1 MVYNKMNEVFVFI
14 KKLRKGRNAMDKLA
28 GKDIEKYYFRKRA
41 VRIFALL
48 SAVVCAVL
56 FSAALVLEFDTDK
69 GIYAQDAVFA
79 PLAETAAAVCSLAA
93 VIMCIFIPKEK
104 ETENLFPEENRYD
117 FYFRFDPLPVKA
129 ARYVTALVIF
139 LESLADFVMVS
150 LAENYLFSPWFEIVR
165 LVLAFA
171 LALYFVP
178 ELADM
183 SAGFLGKAHL
193 YCGSVG
199 CLWFFFTVIKSYFD
213 MSLPISSHY
222 RSAEHLCV
230 ILCLL
235 GILFDIKLRTGALSI
250 KRRLAFLSVGFIVS
264 FGFNFG
270 RLVMLLFGKNPSFF
284 DTVTMIYCLT
294 LSVYFGARLLFYTE
308 E

>member
-1 MVYNKMNEVFVFI
+1 MN
-14 KKLRKGRNAMDKLA
+14 KLA
-28 GKDIEKYYFRKRA
+28 GKDIENHYFRKRA
-41 VRIFALL
+41 VRMFALL
-48 SAVVCAVL
+48 SAVVCAVI
-56 FSAALVLEFDTDK
+56 FSAALVLEFDTEK
-69 GIYAQDAVFA
+69 GVYAQNAVFA
-79 PLAETAAAVCSLAA
+79 PLAETAAVLCSLAA
-93 VIMCIFIPKEK
+93 AIMCVFIPKEK
-104 ETENLFPEENRYD
+104 ETEYLFPEENRYD

-129 ARYVTALVIF
+129 VRYVTALVIF

-150 LAENYLFSPWFEIVR
+150 LEGNYLFSPWFEILR

-183 SAGFLGKAHL
+183 GGGFFGKAHL

-199 CLWFFFTVIKSYFD
+199 CLWFFFTVIKCYFD
-213 MSLPISSHY
+213 MSLPIPSHY
-222 RSAEHLCV
+222 RIAEHICL

-235 GILFDIKLRTGALSI
+235 GIMFDIKLRTGALSI

-284 DTVTMIYCLT
+284 DTVIMIYCLAF
-294 LSVYFGARLLFYTE
+294 SVYFGARLLFYTE